1 MKQANRLLY
10 FLALVKFIT
19 PFLLQNGIYE
29 PHRDEMLYMAE
40 GTHLAWGFMEVP
52 PLLSLLAWT
61 THFFGNSMF
70 WLKFWPS
77 LFGALTM
84 TLSGKLALS
93 LGGRSFS
100 IFMVFLSFIFSGFL
114 RMQFLFQPNFLEL
127 FFWTSIVY
135 CLIRFIQTKQIKW
148 FYILGICCGLGMQ
161 SKYSVLFYIV
171 SLILGL
177 LLTNQRNIFRNKH
190 FYFAVLIAVLIF
202 LPNIIWQYKQHFP
215 VAFHMNKLQETQLQ
229 YISPTSFLIDQLI
242 MNFPVVFIWL
252 SGLFALLFVSSLK
265 DFRFV
270 GFAYLIVISV
280 FLLLHGKNYYAM
292 GAYPVLLAFGSYHLE
307 IITSYRYK
315 FVRVILIII
324 PLVLSYFL
332 VPIELPI
339 MEPAKLAAFYEKKN
353 IKKMGVLNWEDGE
366 AHPLPQDFADMLGWE
381 EMARKSAK
389 AYHSLN
395 DEEKKNTLLFCDNYG
410 EAGALNYYAKK
421 YKLPETYSNN
431 ASFLYWMPDSL
442 DFNNIVL
449 VTDDIHEME
458 HDFLKNFKE
467 VVLFDSVTTP
477 YARERGSLILLL
489 KGMNAKMQQEF
500 KLKIIQSKKE
510 TSPLQ

>member
-1 MKQANRLLY
+1 
-10 FLALVKFIT
+10 
-19 PFLLQNGIYE
+19 
-29 PHRDEMLYMAE
+29 
-40 GTHLAWGFMEVP
+40 
-52 PLLSLLAWT
+52 
-61 THFFGNSMF
+61 
-70 WLKFWPS
+70 
-77 LFGALTM
+77 
-84 TLSGKLALS
+84 
-93 LGGRSFS
+93 
-100 IFMVFLSFIFSGFL
+100 
-114 RMQFLFQPNFLEL
+114 
-127 FFWTSIVY
+127 
-135 CLIRFIQTKQIKW
+135 
-148 FYILGICCGLGMQ
+148 MQ

-202 LPNIIWQYKQHFP
+202 LPNIIWQYQQHFP

-270 GFAYLIVISV
+270 GFAYLIVISL

>member
-1 MKQANRLLY
+1 
-10 FLALVKFIT
+10 
-19 PFLLQNGIYE
+19 
-29 PHRDEMLYMAE
+29 
-40 GTHLAWGFMEVP
+40 
-52 PLLSLLAWT
+52 
-61 THFFGNSMF
+61 
-70 WLKFWPS
+70 
-77 LFGALTM
+77 
-84 TLSGKLALS
+84 
-93 LGGRSFS
+93 
-100 IFMVFLSFIFSGFL
+100 MVFLSFIFSGFL

-202 LPNIIWQYKQHFP
+202 LPNIIWQYQQHFP

-270 GFAYLIVISV
+270 GFAYLIVISL

-292 GAYPVLLAFGSYHLE
+292 GAYPVLLAFGSYQLE

-332 VPIELPI
+332 VPIALPI

-395 DEEKKNTLLFCDNYG
+395 DVEKKNTLLFCDNYG